1 MKNNMIITV
10 LIILLFTA
18 GMCFAGG
25 EQDSGTETGGVKP
38 LNLGFG
44 AGAATGT
51 WYLAGGYIGTF
62 LADNSSLVNSVT
74 VQVTAGSVE
83 NGKLIQ
89 AGEVDMAMMA
99 GTLSSL
105 AYRGLGPFS
114 TEKVDKL
121 RIMMRG
127 HVSINH
133 LIVLADS
140 GINSIADLKGKRVV
154 TGAAGSGVV
163 NITRSVL
170 ALYGITPDDIDERF
184 LTFKEATDALKDG
197 KVDAIN
203 ILAYYPSGIVES
215 LASVRDIKLLSFDQ
229 EILDKLVI
237 DKPGA
242 AFGTIPANSYT
253 GIDYPALSVD
263 SGTVYCVSSDL
274 PDEVVYQMTKT
285 MYELQNELSEMHPV
299 LKSIGYDADLN
310 ALNSIVPVHDGAKKY
325 YQEIGRM

>member
-1 MKNNMIITV
+1 MKNNKIIAV
-10 LIILLFTA
+10 LIILLITA

-25 EQDSGTETGGVKP
+25 DQESGTTADGIKP
-38 LNLGFG
+38 VNLGFG

-51 WYLAGGYIGTF
+51 WYLAGGYIGKF
-62 LADNSSLVNSVT
+62 LQDNSSLVNSVT

-83 NGKLIQ
+83 NGRLIQ

-99 GTLSSL
+99 GTLASL
-105 AYRGLGPFS
+105 AYRGLGPYK
-114 TEKVDKL
+114 EKVDKL

-140 GINSIADLKGKRVV
+140 GINSIEDLRGKRVV
-154 TGAAGSGVV
+154 TGAAGSGIV

-170 ALYGITPDDIDERF
+170 ALYNITPDDIDERF

-215 LASVRDIKLLSFDQ
+215 LASVRDIKILSFDQ
-229 EILDKLVI
+229 EILDKLVV

-242 AFGTIPANSYT
+242 AYGTIPANSYT
-253 GIDYPALSVD
+253 GVDYPVLSVD

-274 PDEVVYQMTKT
+274 SDEVVYQMTKT
-285 MYELQNELSEMHPV
+285 MYEFQDELSDMHPV
-299 LKSIGYDADLN
+299 LKTIDYNADLN
-310 ALNSIVPVHDGAKKY
+310 ALNSIVPVHEGAKKY
-325 YQEIGRM
+325 YQEKGKM